1 MAGQILMQDFVDWRI
16 PLWLRRLITMAP
28 TVIVAAW
35 VSDATQ
41 ALVVSQVV
49 LSFVLPVPLI
59 TLVLFTGSPRVMG
72 RLANSP
78 VVSARDLGH
87 GCRAVDQ
94 CLAFGEPDAARLRRY
109 VLEDSVRITG
119 QLIDRATGAHI
130 WADRFDGVPD
140 QTLICRTG

>member
-1 MAGQILMQDFVDWRI
+1 MSAAIFIVSLLASGLSSSVVGTMAGQVIMPDFVDWRI

-41 ALVVSQVV
+41 ALVVSQVA

-78 VVSARDLGH
+78 VVSA
-87 GCRAVDQ
+87 
-94 CLAFGEPDAARLRRY
+94 LA
-109 VLEDSVRITG
+109 ITG
-119 QLIDRATGAHI
+119 TVVVLSINALLLVNLILPG
-130 WADRFDGVPD
+130 
-140 QTLICRTG
+140 

>member
-1 MAGQILMQDFVDWRI
+1 MSAAIFIVSLLASGLSSSVVGTMAGQIIMQDFVDWRI
-16 PLWLRRLITMAP
+16 PLWLRRLITMVP

-41 ALVVSQVV
+41 ALVVSQVA

-78 VVSARDLGH
+78 VVSA
-87 GCRAVDQ
+87 
-94 CLAFGEPDAARLRRY
+94 LA
-109 VLEDSVRITG
+109 ITG
-119 QLIDRATGAHI
+119 TVVVLSINALLLVNLILPG
-130 WADRFDGVPD
+130 
-140 QTLICRTG
+140 

>member
-1 MAGQILMQDFVDWRI
+1 MSAAIFIVSLLASGLSSSVVGTMAGQVIMQDFVDWRV

-59 TLVLFTGSPRVMG
+59 TLVLFTGSPRVMA

-78 VVSARDLGH
+78 VVSA
-87 GCRAVDQ
+87 
-94 CLAFGEPDAARLRRY
+94 LA
-109 VLEDSVRITG
+109 ITG
-119 QLIDRATGAHI
+119 TVVVLSINALLLVNLILPG
-130 WADRFDGVPD
+130 
-140 QTLICRTG
+140 

>member
-1 MAGQILMQDFVDWRI
+1 MSAAIFIVSLLASGLSSSVVGTMAGQVIMQDFVDWRV

-78 VVSARDLGH
+78 LVSA
-87 GCRAVDQ
+87 
-94 CLAFGEPDAARLRRY
+94 LAISGTVV
-109 VLEDSVRITG
+109 VLSINALLLVNLMLPG
-119 QLIDRATGAHI
+119 
-130 WADRFDGVPD
+130 
-140 QTLICRTG
+140 